1 MISSK
6 FVDTTII
13 LISNTIILILPIS
26 FILGNALLNLSLSL
40 YILLFVVITLFKK
53 DFEIYNNIY
62 FKILIIFWLY
72 LILNTLFVN
81 FSENSLFKSLSY
93 LRFIILPFAFYYF
106 VNKFYFAKKLIFYFY
121 IIIFLLISID
131 ILIQY
136 FQELIF

>member
-93 LRFIILPFAFYYF
+93 LRFIILPFAGH
-106 VNKFYFAKKLIFYFY
+106 AKTGAFF
-121 IIIFLLISID
+121 IFLMLEVYLFLVICFF
-131 ILIQY
+131 L
-136 FQELIF
+136 

>member
-53 DFEIYNNIY
+53 
-62 FKILIIFWLY
+62 
-72 LILNTLFVN
+72 TL
-81 FSENSLFKSLSY
+81 
-93 LRFIILPFAFYYF
+93 
-106 VNKFYFAKKLIFYFY
+106 KF
-121 IIIFLLISID
+121 IIIF
-131 ILIQY
+131 ILK
-136 FQELIF
+136 FS